1 MNKSV
6 SEDTQ
11 NDGEFFWWRGLEVET
26 ASSKI
31 VFDVIVKLFNI
42 KTLQKK
48 QERIKWFG
56 ELNFSLKI
64 AVALDHMVEN

>member
-1 MNKSV
+1 M
-6 SEDTQ
+6 
-11 NDGEFFWWRGLEVET
+11 GERLEVET